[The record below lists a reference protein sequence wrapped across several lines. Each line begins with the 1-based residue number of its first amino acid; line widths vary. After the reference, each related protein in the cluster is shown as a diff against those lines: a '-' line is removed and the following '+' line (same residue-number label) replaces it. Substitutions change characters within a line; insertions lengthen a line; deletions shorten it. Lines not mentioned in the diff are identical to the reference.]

1 MDADG
6 GDVAPFWRTVVG
18 GIAGAVIGGV
28 WVVKGFWAA
37 VLVLACIVV
46 GALVGAIA
54 SGASE

>member
-6 GDVAPFWRTVVG
+6 GDVAPFWRTVLG
-18 GIAGAVIGGV
+18 ACAGAVIGGV
-28 WVVKGFWAA
+28 WVVKGFWSA

-46 GALVGAIA
+46 GALVAAIA